1 MTLVRNAG
9 TIVTIS
15 STENSSMPNSS
26 STSEINGRYTGASR
40 YSKIEESTVSRPLTA
55 STAAVFF
62 NAAIIV
68 FTSEKS
74 MCSRASVTVSS
85 MFPAYP
91 FISVCISA
99 YSPETLATA
108 FFASPE
114 ISIAGISN
122 FGWRFP
128 KIRSNRYIFPE
139 SG

>member
-1 MTLVRNAG
+1 
-9 TIVTIS
+9 
-15 STENSSMPNSS
+15 MPNSS

-40 YSKIEESTVSRPLTA
+40 YSKIEESTVSRSSNSASTTFLTISRPVTA